1 MKSRLWLR
9 FALVCGWT
17 AFATLGAQT
26 TPGPAPAPASVP
38 APAPAPAG
46 MAPPP
51 GVTPA
56 RITDTHSVTTL
67 TLPTDNPFGTNV
79 EAPAAAPPKPV
90 FNEFVVSVP
99 VFAAMRVDR
108 TGKVTQSRRVRDPIP
123 SLAADTKKSFDRWVF
138 DPARR
143 AGQPVETWSAMRV
156 DLAIAVRA
164 PKIEQITLTPVTPST
179 PIPVPFQWGSDAA
192 WYENLKAPAPSDGSV
207 PIEQVDI
214 PPAPKKT
221 PWYAD
226 SFKGPFSCR
235 LWVKVSAAGKIDK
248 VLPIQVSDPILILYL
263 RHELPNWPLH
273 PARVKGQPAD
283 SWNELTMSGTV
294 GYSVEVKQ
302 IINLRRTIG

>member
-1 MKSRLWLR
+1 MRLLR
-9 FALVCGWT
+9 GFLTALT
-17 AFATLGAQT
+17 AAGLSMAPDVFGQATAPVVT
-26 TPGPAPAPASVP
+26 PAPV
-38 APAPAPAG
+38 
-46 MAPPP
+46 
-51 GVTPA
+51 GVTPVRLA
-56 RITDTHSVTTL
+56 DTPIVTIL
-67 TLPTDNPFGTNV
+67 RLSEENPYGINV
-79 EAPAAAPPKPV
+79 EAPALLPPKPP
-90 FNEFVVSVP
+90 FNEFAAVVAL
-99 VFAAMRVDR
+99 FATMHVDR
-108 TGKVTQSRRVRDPIP
+108 TGKVTQSKRPRDPIP
-123 SLAADTKKSFDRWVF
+123 SLAADTKKSFDRWTF
-138 DPARR
+138 QPARR
-143 AGQPVETWSAMRV
+143 AEQPVEAWASVRV
-156 DLAIAVRA
+156 DLSVGIRP

-207 PIEQVDI
+207 PIEQLDI